1 MTTTTTELLNDR
13 IAGVPAIQPA
23 RAYSLAEVEQM
34 ARHAAASRM
43 YGMDQA
49 QAFTLMMLCYS
60 DGLDP
65 IQAVRRY
72 HVIQGRPSMRADAML
87 AEFQRQGGTV
97 EWIRTDDRGCEA
109 IFRHPRHA
117 PKGQRV
123 TFTLEDA
130 TRAEL
135 SGKDNWR
142 HYPRQMCRARVV
154 SEGIRLVLPG
164 IVVGIY
170 TPEEMADS
178 AWTPDREGPRAS
190 RGDSPRPAT
199 VHEPVHEPG
208 EPSRS
213 APSPEPSD
221 LRKRVRA
228 ELKAAHDEL
237 RNALLLAG
245 KFDPDR
251 KPEPFANEFQI
262 VNALITEWVIA
273 GLIDEDTILTDG
285 KRDRRRAA
293 AAVLDLHRR
302 MPAAV
307 EEDVKAEVAERL
319 AAALKAWGLGP
330 DADESQAAADEDGA
344 SP

>member
-1 MTTTTTELLNDR
+1 MSRPCGRSRPTPRPGWRSRPCGHSRPGPGSGPMTGGMMTTTTTELLNDR

-142 HYPRQMCRARVV
+142 
-154 SEGIRLVLPG
+154 
-164 IVVGIY
+164 
-170 TPEEMADS
+170 
-178 AWTPDREGPRAS
+178 
-190 RGDSPRPAT
+190 
-199 VHEPVHEPG
+199 
-208 EPSRS
+208 
-213 APSPEPSD
+213 
-221 LRKRVRA
+221 
-228 ELKAAHDEL
+228 
-237 RNALLLAG
+237 
-245 KFDPDR
+245 
-251 KPEPFANEFQI
+251 
-262 VNALITEWVIA
+262 
-273 GLIDEDTILTDG
+273 
-285 KRDRRRAA
+285 
-293 AAVLDLHRR
+293 
-302 MPAAV
+302 
-307 EEDVKAEVAERL
+307 
-319 AAALKAWGLGP
+319 
-330 DADESQAAADEDGA
+330 
-344 SP
+344 